1 MNLTKFLKGSA
12 ILLLFSSFVI
22 SCHDNDVIEKEE
34 DNQDPD
40 TEESI
45 NLALGKTVETRI
57 NSITGSGS
65 NTEKANLMTDGDL
78 TTYWES
84 ADSYKLSIH
93 ELHSN
98 VFLESLPADNIHKIV
113 FCNLDLRKKEPTD
126 TASPFITSINSHLLC
141 MYRASSRL

>member
-65 NTEKANLMTDGDL
+65 NTEKAKFNDCFFFYIIPGYN
-78 TTYWES
+78 TYYFIFFFS
-84 ADSYKLSIH
+84 
-93 ELHSN
+93 
-98 VFLESLPADNIHKIV
+98 KIEAI
-113 FCNLDLRKKEPTD
+113 R
-126 TASPFITSINSHLLC
+126 ITSTFINPMH
-141 MYRASSRL
+141 YYF